1 MDYTI
6 RSIAVM
12 ALAALPLAVAA
23 QSRLTVENHLP
34 FDRKSEIVET
44 PAAPV
49 TEKFGESFI
58 ITDSGGNEV
67 EWQVT
72 HDGKLIFPADVRA
85 NSTTTYNIIKGVAAK
100 KTPKVYGRQ
109 FPERKDDMAWENDRS
124 AYRAYGPALEKSGE
138 RAFGYDLW
146 TKCVDTLVLEQRF
159 FDHNHRN
166 LSFHKDHGNGMD
178 VYSVGPTL
186 GGGTA
191 ALLNDNGEIVYP
203 YCYRDYEILDNGPLR
218 FTVSLTYN
226 PVTVNADTAVV
237 EKRLIS
243 LDRGSW
249 LNKTVVSYD
258 GLTTK
263 RTVAPGIVVHRQNPA
278 AYIFSEDGKA
288 MSYADLTDNSDCGNG
303 VMFVGVVVPQG
314 SAMSYQPLAERA
326 GDAVGHILAKAS
338 IAPGEDFLYYWGSG
352 WSKGG
357 MPDQLEWQATLER
370 FRDTAASPLSVILE

>member
-1 MDYTI
+1 M
-6 RSIAVM
+6 
-12 ALAALPLAVAA
+12 
-23 QSRLTVENHLP
+23 
-34 FDRKSEIVET
+34 
-44 PAAPV
+44 
-49 TEKFGESFI
+49 
-58 ITDSGGNEV
+58 
-67 EWQVT
+67 
-72 HDGKLIFPADVRA
+72 
-85 NSTTTYNIIKGVAAK
+85 
-100 KTPKVYGRQ
+100 
-109 FPERKDDMAWENDRS
+109 
-124 AYRAYGPALEKSGE
+124 
-138 RAFGYDLW
+138 
-146 TKCVDTLVLEQRF
+146 
-159 FDHNHRN
+159 
-166 LSFHKDHGNGMD
+166 
-178 VYSVGPTL
+178 

-278 AYIFSEDGKA
+278 AYIFSESGKA

-326 GDAVGHILAKAS
+326 GDAVGHILAKAL

-370 FRDTAASPLSVILE
+370 FRDALASPLSVRFE